1 MPRRRQFHPAPA
13 EKSMAADKIFRND
26 IQPEFR
32 NRNGRKKAQKAQNT
46 RRGPGFVAKKRRRCR
61 VN

>member
-1 MPRRRQFHPAPA
+1 
-13 EKSMAADKIFRND
+13 MAADKIFRND

-46 RRGPGFVAKKRRRCR
+46 GRGPGFVKKTPPLPGELKLQL
-61 VN
+61 